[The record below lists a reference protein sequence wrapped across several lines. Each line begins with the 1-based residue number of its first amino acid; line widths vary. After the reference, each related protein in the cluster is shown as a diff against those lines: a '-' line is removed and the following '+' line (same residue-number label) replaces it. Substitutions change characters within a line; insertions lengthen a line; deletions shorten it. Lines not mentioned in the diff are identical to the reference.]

1 MLRTFLLLVLLLA
14 ATAASLDAQARQGW
28 DARGLQLT
36 RTELQEAMARL
47 DETAASSSYSGALR
61 ERARTEA
68 ALIRQRLDEGDIR
81 VGDRILLAVEG
92 QPQLTEAFGVV
103 AGRVIILPQIGEVP
117 LEGVLRSELQ
127 QHMTAQ
133 IGRYVRDPVVHAR
146 SLIRLQVTGAV
157 RNPGFFTIPSDLL
170 LSDAIMLAGGPST
183 DRPELRIRIERG
195 RDIIWDGERMEAAL
209 IEGQTLDQL
218 SVQAGDAI
226 FVRGP
231 SNSRM
236 GTVRNVL
243 SIVSGVGSLVYIG
256 LRIGL
261 F

>member
-1 MLRTFLLLVLLLA
+1 MLRTLLVLVSLLA
-14 ATAASLDAQARQGW
+14 ATGASLAAQARQGW

-36 RTELQEAMARL
+36 RVELEETMARL
-47 DETAASSSYSGALR
+47 DETAASSAYSGALR
-61 ERARTEA
+61 EQARAEA
-68 ALIRQRLDEGDIR
+68 SLIRRRLDEGDIR
-81 VGDRILLAVEG
+81 VGDRIMLSVEG

-133 IGRYVRDPVVHAR
+133 IGRYIRDPVVHAR
-146 SLIRLQVTGAV
+146 SLIRLQVMGAV

-170 LSDAIMLAGGPST
+170 LSDAIMVAGGPST
-183 DRPELRIRIERG
+183 NRPELRIRIERG
-195 RDIIWDGERMEAAL
+195 RDIIWDGERIEAAL
-209 IEGQTLDQL
+209 IEGRTLDQL
-218 SVQAGDAI
+218 SVQAGDGI

-231 SNSRM
+231 SGTRM

-243 SIVSGVGSLVYIG
+243 SIVSGVGSLIYIG
-256 LRIGL
+256 MRIGL

>member
-1 MLRTFLLLVLLLA
+1 MVRTFLVLVSLLV

-36 RTELQEAMARL
+36 RAELQEAMTRL
-47 DETAASSSYSGALR
+47 DETASSSSYSGALR

-117 LEGVLRSELQ
+117 LDGVLRSELQ

-146 SLIRLQVTGAV
+146 SLIRLQITGAV

-183 DRPELRIRIERG
+183 DRPELRIRIQRG

-209 IEGQTLDQL
+209 IEGRTLDQL
-218 SVQAGDAI
+218 SVQAGDGI
-226 FVRGP
+226 FVQGP
-231 SNSRM
+231 SNTRM
-236 GTVRNVL
+236 TTVRNVL
-243 SIVSGVGSLVYIG
+243 SIVSGVGSLVYIALRVG
-256 LRIGL
+256 LL
-261 F
+261 